1 MRIDLHIHT
10 SPLSACSYIDPHEL
24 VQEARRLKL
33 DGLCLTEHQVL
44 WDPAEVDKLALEAGI
59 KIFRGNEFT
68 TNQGDI
74 LIFGFYEDI
83 KELMIIQDLREA
95 VQSAGGFMIAAHPF
109 RGFKTFGIGQLQ
121 MTVEQA
127 GKRNVFEFVDA
138 VETGNGKLS
147 KDENDMARK
156 VAKKLGLPG
165 TGGSDAHRVDE
176 IATWVT
182 VFEINIANERELLEE
197 LHAGRFRAE
206 NRRQKTE
213 DRSQKSEVRGQ
224 KTEVRGQ
231 KTDER

>member
-10 SPLSACSYIDPHEL
+10 SPLSACSYIEPHEL

-33 DGLCLTEHQVL
+33 DGICLTEHQVV
-44 WDPAEVDKLALEAGI
+44 WDPVEVDKLAAEAGI

-74 LIFGFYEDI
+74 LVFGFYEDI
-83 KELMIIQDLREA
+83 KELMIIQELREK
-95 VQSAGGFMIAAHPF
+95 VQKAGGYMIAAHPF

-127 GKRNVFEFVDA
+127 GRRKVFEFVDA
-138 VETGNGKLS
+138 VEIGNGKLAE
-147 KDENDMARK
+147 DENDMAAK
-156 VAKKLGLPG
+156 VAEKRGLPG

-182 VFEINIANERELLEE
+182 VFENDIENEIQLVQE

-206 NRRQKTE
+206 KNSEVGIR
-213 DRSQKSEVRGQ
+213 KSE
-224 KTEVRGQ
+224 
-231 KTDER
+231 